1 MGEMIERLDFSGK
14 EKYSAVE
21 ATIHLNR
28 YAMARPYVAGKRV
41 LDVAS
46 GEGYGSFLLRRW
58 GAESVEGIDVDEQTV
73 ETATRLFGGDGV
85 HYQCHTAE
93 QLPFEDHTFDVVCS
107 FETIEHLDH
116 PELFLQEI
124 RRVLKPGGNI
134 ILSCP
139 NDPYYYKQGTP
150 GNPFH
155 KKQYTYFDFK
165 QLAEKYLG
173 QRVRYYLAY
182 ALNGFVNL
190 PIEESTLPPEGGEE
204 SPLPTDM
211 LEMLNYKDAIQAI
224 CVPGERY
231 LNYWNAN
238 YYVGIWGSNNSTS
251 INASIFPRETFIE
264 IKDKDEEFLRE
275 AAKLKEDFEKHTAQE
290 AEYARQLEETKAAFA
305 QKEEADKRRMEQQQ
319 AEYLERETDYKQQL
333 EAGKAYIEHIKEEA
347 ARQAHVADL
356 EQQRT
361 SMMLE
366 LVNKEK
372 DMMQQSYARD
382 YAELTQRR
390 DEVAQ
395 LRTQYEQLSAE
406 NAQHCEE
413 LRLIHASRGF
423 KLLNMCY
430 PIKKRIWKIFGKE
443 I

>member
-73 ETATRLFGGDGV
+73 ETAMRLFGGDSV

-155 KKQYTYFDFK
+155 KRQYTYFDFK

-211 LEMLNYKDAIQAI
+211 MEMFNYKDAVQAV
-224 CVPGERY
+224 CVSGERY
-231 LNYWNAN
+231 LNHWNAN
-238 YYVGIWGSNNSTS
+238 YFVGIWGPNNSTS

-264 IKDKDEEFLRE
+264 IKDEDEEFLRE
-275 AAKLKEDFEKHTAQE
+275 VARLKEDFEKHTAQE
-290 AEYARQLEETKAAFA
+290 AEYARQLEETKAVFK
-305 QKEEADKRRMEQQQ
+305 QREE
-319 AEYLERETDYKQQL
+319 DYKQQL

-347 ARQAHVADL
+347 ARQAHVAEL

-372 DMMQQSYARD
+372 NMMQQSYARD
-382 YAELTQRR
+382 YAELTR
-390 DEVAQ
+390 
-395 LRTQYEQLSAE
+395 LREQ
-406 NAQHCEE
+406 NAQYCEE

-423 KLLNMCY
+423 KLLNMGY

>member
-58 GAESVEGIDVDEQTV
+58 GAESVEGIDMDEQTV

-139 NDPYYYKQGTP
+139 NDPYYYKPGEP

-182 ALNGFVNL
+182 ALNGFINL
-190 PIEESTLPPEGGEE
+190 PIEESTLPPEDGAE
-204 SPLPTDM
+204 SSLPKDM
-211 LEMLNYKDAIQAI
+211 LELLNYKDYTNA
-224 CVPGERY
+224 VYVSGERY
-231 LNYWNAN
+231 LNHWNAN
-238 YYVGIWGSNNSTS
+238 YFVGIWGPNNSAQS
-251 INASIFPRETFIE
+251 NAAFFPQEFFGETE
-264 IKDKDEEFLRE
+264 GMNSAFLRE
-275 AAKLKEDFEKHTAQE
+275 VARLKEDFEKHTAQE
-290 AEYARQLEETKAAFA
+290 AEYARQLEETKAVFK
-305 QKEEADKRRMEQQQ
+305 QREE
-319 AEYLERETDYKQQL
+319 DYKQQL

-347 ARQAHVADL
+347 ARQAHVAEL

-372 DMMQQSYARD
+372 NMMQQSYARD
-382 YAELTQRR
+382 GAELTR
-390 DEVAQ
+390 
-395 LRTQYEQLSAE
+395 LREQYNQLSTE

-423 KLLNMCY
+423 KLLNMGY

>member
-155 KKQYTYFDFK
+155 KRQYTYFDFK

-211 LEMLNYKDAIQAI
+211 MEMFNYKDAVQAV
-224 CVPGERY
+224 CVSGERY
-231 LNYWNAN
+231 LNHWNAN
-238 YYVGIWGSNNSTS
+238 YFVGIWGPNNSTS

-264 IKDKDEEFLRE
+264 IKDEDEEFLRE
-275 AAKLKEDFEKHTAQE
+275 VARLKEDFEKHTAQE
-290 AEYARQLEETKAAFA
+290 AEYARQLEETKAVFK
-305 QKEEADKRRMEQQQ
+305 QREE
-319 AEYLERETDYKQQL
+319 DYKQQL

-372 DMMQQSYARD
+372 NMMQQSYARD
-382 YAELTQRR
+382 YAELTR
-390 DEVAQ
+390 
-395 LRTQYEQLSAE
+395 LREQYNQLSTE

-423 KLLNMCY
+423 KLLNMGY

>member
-46 GEGYGSFLLRRW
+46 VEGYGSFLLRRW

-155 KKQYTYFDFK
+155 KRQYTYFDFK

-211 LEMLNYKDAIQAI
+211 MEMFNYKDAVQAV
-224 CVPGERY
+224 CVSGERY
-231 LNYWNAN
+231 LNHWNAN
-238 YYVGIWGSNNSTS
+238 YFAGIWGPNNSTS

-264 IKDKDEEFLRE
+264 IKDEDEEFLRE
-275 AAKLKEDFEKHTAQE
+275 VARLKEDFEKHTAQE
-290 AEYARQLEETKAAFA
+290 AEYARQLEETKAVFK
-305 QKEEADKRRMEQQQ
+305 QREE
-319 AEYLERETDYKQQL
+319 DYKQQL

-347 ARQAHVADL
+347 ARQAHVAEL

-372 DMMQQSYARD
+372 NMMQQSYARD
-382 YAELTQRR
+382 YAELTR
-390 DEVAQ
+390 
-395 LRTQYEQLSAE
+395 LREQYNQLSTE

-423 KLLNMCY
+423 KLLNMGY
-430 PIKKRIWKIFGKE
+430 PIKKRI
-443 I
+443 

>member
-155 KKQYTYFDFK
+155 KRQYTYFDFK

-211 LEMLNYKDAIQAI
+211 MEIFNYKDAVQAV
-224 CVPGERY
+224 CVSGERY
-231 LNYWNAN
+231 LNHWNAN
-238 YYVGIWGSNNSTS
+238 YFAGIWGPNNSTS

-264 IKDKDEEFLRE
+264 IKDEDEEFLRE
-275 AAKLKEDFEKHTAQE
+275 VARLKEDFEKHTAQE
-290 AEYARQLEETKAAFA
+290 AEYARQLEETKAVFA
-305 QKEEADKRRMEQQQ
+305 QQEE
-319 AEYLERETDYKQQL
+319 DYKQQL

-347 ARQAHVADL
+347 ARQAHVAEL

-382 YAELTQRR
+382 YAELTR
-390 DEVAQ
+390 
-395 LRTQYEQLSAE
+395 LREQYNQLSTE

-423 KLLNMCY
+423 KLLNMGY

>member
-14 EKYSAVE
+14 QKYSAVE

-155 KKQYTYFDFK
+155 KRQYTYFDFK

-211 LEMLNYKDAIQAI
+211 MEMFNYKDAVQAV
-224 CVPGERY
+224 CVSGERY
-231 LNYWNAN
+231 LNHWNAN
-238 YYVGIWGSNNSTS
+238 YFVGIWGPNNSTS

-264 IKDKDEEFLRE
+264 IKDEDEEFLRE
-275 AAKLKEDFEKHTAQE
+275 VARLKEDFEKHTAQE
-290 AEYARQLEETKAAFA
+290 AEYARQLEETKAVFA
-305 QKEEADKRRMEQQQ
+305 QQEE
-319 AEYLERETDYKQQL
+319 DYKQQL

-347 ARQAHVADL
+347 GRQAHVAEL

-382 YAELTQRR
+382 YAELTR
-390 DEVAQ
+390 
-395 LRTQYEQLSAE
+395 LREQYNQLSTE

-423 KLLNMCY
+423 KLLNMGY

>member
-93 QLPFEDHTFDVVCS
+93 QLPFEDHTFDVICS

-139 NDPYYYKQGTP
+139 NDPYYYKPGEP

-165 QLAEKYLG
+165 QLVEKYLG

-211 LEMLNYKDAIQAI
+211 MEMFNYKDAVQAV
-224 CVPGERY
+224 CVSGERY
-231 LNYWNAN
+231 LNHWNAN
-238 YYVGIWGSNNSTS
+238 YFVGIWGPNNSTS

-264 IKDKDEEFLRE
+264 IKDEDEEFLRE
-275 AAKLKEDFEKHTAQE
+275 VARLKEDFEKHTAQE
-290 AEYARQLEETKAAFA
+290 AEYARQLEETKAVFK
-305 QKEEADKRRMEQQQ
+305 QREE
-319 AEYLERETDYKQQL
+319 DYKQQL

-382 YAELTQRR
+382 YAELTR
-390 DEVAQ
+390 
-395 LRTQYEQLSAE
+395 LREQYNQLSTE

-423 KLLNMCY
+423 KLLNMGY

>member
-14 EKYSAVE
+14 EKYSPVE

-93 QLPFEDHTFDVVCS
+93 QLPFEDHTFDVICS

-155 KKQYTYFDFK
+155 KRQYTYFDFK

-211 LEMLNYKDAIQAI
+211 MEMFNYKDAVQAV
-224 CVPGERY
+224 CVSGERY
-231 LNYWNAN
+231 LNHWNAN
-238 YYVGIWGSNNSTS
+238 YFAGIWGPNNSTS

-264 IKDKDEEFLRE
+264 IKDEDEEFLRE
-275 AAKLKEDFEKHTAQE
+275 VARLKEDFEKHTAQE
-290 AEYARQLEETKAAFA
+290 AEYARQLEETKAVFK
-305 QKEEADKRRMEQQQ
+305 QREE
-319 AEYLERETDYKQQL
+319 DYKQQL

-347 ARQAHVADL
+347 ARQAHVAEL

-382 YAELTQRR
+382 GAELTR
-390 DEVAQ
+390 
-395 LRTQYEQLSAE
+395 LREQYNQLSTE

-423 KLLNMCY
+423 KLLNMGY

>member
-14 EKYSAVE
+14 QKYSAVE

-155 KKQYTYFDFK
+155 KRQYTYFDFK

-211 LEMLNYKDAIQAI
+211 MEMFNYKDAVQAV
-224 CVPGERY
+224 CVSGERY
-231 LNYWNAN
+231 LNHWNAN
-238 YYVGIWGSNNSTS
+238 YFVGIWGPNNSTS

-264 IKDKDEEFLRE
+264 IKDEDEEFLRE
-275 AAKLKEDFEKHTAQE
+275 VARLKEDFEKHTAQE
-290 AEYARQLEETKAAFA
+290 AEYARQLEETKAVFA
-305 QKEEADKRRMEQQQ
+305 QQEENSKQ
-319 AEYLERETDYKQQL
+319 REEDYKQQL

-347 ARQAHVADL
+347 ARQAHVAEL

-382 YAELTQRR
+382 YAELTR
-390 DEVAQ
+390 
-395 LRTQYEQLSAE
+395 LREQYNQLSTE

-413 LRLIHASRGF
+413 LRLIHASKGF
-423 KLLNMCY
+423 KLLNMGY

>member
-93 QLPFEDHTFDVVCS
+93 QLPFEDHTFDVICS

-155 KKQYTYFDFK
+155 KRQYTYFDFK

-211 LEMLNYKDAIQAI
+211 MEMFNYKDAVQAV
-224 CVPGERY
+224 CVSGERY
-231 LNYWNAN
+231 LNHWNAN
-238 YYVGIWGSNNSTS
+238 YFVGIWGPNNSTS

-264 IKDKDEEFLRE
+264 IKDEDEEFLRE
-275 AAKLKEDFEKHTAQE
+275 VARLKEDFEKHTAQE
-290 AEYARQLEETKAAFA
+290 AEYARQLEETKAVFA
-305 QKEEADKRRMEQQQ
+305 QQEENS
-319 AEYLERETDYKQQL
+319 KQQL

-347 ARQAHVADL
+347 ARQAHVAEL

-382 YAELTQRR
+382 YAELTR
-390 DEVAQ
+390 
-395 LRTQYEQLSAE
+395 LREQYNQLSTE

-423 KLLNMCY
+423 KLLNMGY

>member
-155 KKQYTYFDFK
+155 KRQYTYFDFK

-211 LEMLNYKDAIQAI
+211 MEMFNYKDAVQAV
-224 CVPGERY
+224 CVSGERY
-231 LNYWNAN
+231 LNHWNAN
-238 YYVGIWGSNNSTS
+238 YFVGIWGPNNSTS

-264 IKDKDEEFLRE
+264 IKDEDEEFLRE
-275 AAKLKEDFEKHTAQE
+275 VARLKEDFEKHTAQE
-290 AEYARQLEETKAAFA
+290 AEYARQLEETKAVFA
-305 QKEEADKRRMEQQQ
+305 QQEENFKQ
-319 AEYLERETDYKQQL
+319 REEDYKQQL

-347 ARQAHVADL
+347 ARQAHVAEL

-382 YAELTQRR
+382 YAELTR
-390 DEVAQ
+390 
-395 LRTQYEQLSAE
+395 LREQYNQLSTE

-423 KLLNMCY
+423 KLLNMGY

>member
-93 QLPFEDHTFDVVCS
+93 QLSFEDHTFDVVCS

-211 LEMLNYKDAIQAI
+211 MEMFNYKDAVQAV
-224 CVPGERY
+224 CVSGERY
-231 LNYWNAN
+231 LNHWNAN
-238 YYVGIWGSNNSTS
+238 YYVGIWGPNNSTS

-264 IKDKDEEFLRE
+264 IKDEDEEFLRE
-275 AAKLKEDFEKHTAQE
+275 VARLKEDFEKHTAQE
-290 AEYARQLEETKAAFA
+290 AEYARQLEETKAVFA
-305 QKEEADKRRMEQQQ
+305 QQEE
-319 AEYLERETDYKQQL
+319 DYKQQL

-347 ARQAHVADL
+347 ARQAHVAEL

-382 YAELTQRR
+382 YAELTR
-390 DEVAQ
+390 
-395 LRTQYEQLSAE
+395 LREQYNQLSTE

-423 KLLNMCY
+423 KFLNMGY

>member
-155 KKQYTYFDFK
+155 KRQYTYFDFK

-182 ALNGFVNL
+182 ALNGFINL
-190 PIEESTLPPEGGEE
+190 PIEESTLPPEDGAE
-204 SPLPTDM
+204 SSLPKDM
-211 LEMLNYKDAIQAI
+211 LELLNYKDYTNA
-224 CVPGERY
+224 VYVSGERY
-231 LNYWNAN
+231 LNHWNAN
-238 YYVGIWGSNNSTS
+238 YFVGIWGPNNSAQS
-251 INASIFPRETFIE
+251 NAAFFPQEFFGETE
-264 IKDKDEEFLRE
+264 GLNSAFLRE
-275 AAKLKEDFEKHTAQE
+275 VARLKEDFEKHTAQE
-290 AEYARQLEETKAAFA
+290 AEYARQLEETKAVFK
-305 QKEEADKRRMEQQQ
+305 QREE
-319 AEYLERETDYKQQL
+319 DYKQQL

-347 ARQAHVADL
+347 ARQAHVAEL

-382 YAELTQRR
+382 YAELTR
-390 DEVAQ
+390 
-395 LRTQYEQLSAE
+395 LREQYNQLSTE

-423 KLLNMCY
+423 KLLNMGY

>member
-93 QLPFEDHTFDVVCS
+93 QLPFEDHTFDVICS

-155 KKQYTYFDFK
+155 KRQYTYFDFK

-211 LEMLNYKDAIQAI
+211 MEMFNYKDAVQAV
-224 CVPGERY
+224 CVSGERY
-231 LNYWNAN
+231 LNHWNAN
-238 YYVGIWGSNNSTS
+238 YFVGIWGPNNSTS

-264 IKDKDEEFLRE
+264 IKDEDEEFLRE
-275 AAKLKEDFEKHTAQE
+275 VARLKEDFEKHTAQE
-290 AEYARQLEETKAAFA
+290 AEYARQLEETKAVFA
-305 QKEEADKRRMEQQQ
+305 QQEENS
-319 AEYLERETDYKQQL
+319 KQQL

-347 ARQAHVADL
+347 ARQAHVAEL

-382 YAELTQRR
+382 GAELTR
-390 DEVAQ
+390 
-395 LRTQYEQLSAE
+395 LREQYNQLSTE

-423 KLLNMCY
+423 KLLNMGY

>member
-93 QLPFEDHTFDVVCS
+93 QLPFEDHTFDVICS

-155 KKQYTYFDFK
+155 KRQYTYFDFK

-211 LEMLNYKDAIQAI
+211 MEMFNYKDAVQAV
-224 CVPGERY
+224 CVSGERY
-231 LNYWNAN
+231 LNHWNAN
-238 YYVGIWGSNNSTS
+238 YFVGIWGPNNSTS

-264 IKDKDEEFLRE
+264 IKDEDEEFLRE
-275 AAKLKEDFEKHTAQE
+275 VARLKEDFEKHTAQE
-290 AEYARQLEETKAAFA
+290 AEYARQLEETKAVFK
-305 QKEEADKRRMEQQQ
+305 QREE
-319 AEYLERETDYKQQL
+319 DYKQQL

-382 YAELTQRR
+382 YAELTR
-390 DEVAQ
+390 
-395 LRTQYEQLSAE
+395 LREQYNQLSTE

-423 KLLNMCY
+423 KLLNMGY

>member
-93 QLPFEDHTFDVVCS
+93 QLPFEDHTFDVICS

-139 NDPYYYKQGTP
+139 NDPYYYKPGEP

-211 LEMLNYKDAIQAI
+211 MEMFNYKDAVQAV
-224 CVPGERY
+224 CVSGERY
-231 LNYWNAN
+231 LNHWNAN
-238 YYVGIWGSNNSTS
+238 YFVGIWGPNNSTS

-264 IKDKDEEFLRE
+264 IKDEDEEFLRE
-275 AAKLKEDFEKHTAQE
+275 VARLKEDFEKHTAQE
-290 AEYARQLEETKAAFA
+290 AEYARQLEETKAVFA
-305 QKEEADKRRMEQQQ
+305 QQEENS
-319 AEYLERETDYKQQL
+319 KQQL

-347 ARQAHVADL
+347 ARQAHVAEL

-382 YAELTQRR
+382 YAELTR
-390 DEVAQ
+390 
-395 LRTQYEQLSAE
+395 LREQYNQLSTE

-423 KLLNMCY
+423 KLLNMGY

>member
-14 EKYSAVE
+14 QKYSAVE

-155 KKQYTYFDFK
+155 KRQYTYFDFK

-211 LEMLNYKDAIQAI
+211 MEMFNYKDDVQAV
-224 CVPGERY
+224 CVSGERY
-231 LNYWNAN
+231 LNHWNAN
-238 YYVGIWGSNNSTS
+238 YFVGIWGPNNSTS

-264 IKDKDEEFLRE
+264 IKDEDEEFLRE
-275 AAKLKEDFEKHTAQE
+275 VARLKEDFEKHTAQE
-290 AEYARQLEETKAAFA
+290 AEYARQLEETKAVFA
-305 QKEEADKRRMEQQQ
+305 QQEENS
-319 AEYLERETDYKQQL
+319 KQQL

-347 ARQAHVADL
+347 ARQAHVAEL

-372 DMMQQSYARD
+372 NMMQQSYARD
-382 YAELTQRR
+382 YAELTR
-390 DEVAQ
+390 
-395 LRTQYEQLSAE
+395 LREQ
-406 NAQHCEE
+406 NAQYCEE

-423 KLLNMCY
+423 KLLNMGY

>member
-14 EKYSAVE
+14 QKYSAVE
-21 ATIHLNR
+21 ATVHLNR

-155 KKQYTYFDFK
+155 KRQYTYFDFK

-211 LEMLNYKDAIQAI
+211 MEMFNYKDAVQAV
-224 CVPGERY
+224 CVSGERY
-231 LNYWNAN
+231 LNHWNAN
-238 YYVGIWGSNNSTS
+238 YFVGIWGPNNSTS

-264 IKDKDEEFLRE
+264 IKDEDEEFLRE
-275 AAKLKEDFEKHTAQE
+275 VARLKEDFEKHTAQE
-290 AEYARQLEETKAAFA
+290 AEYARQLEETKAVFA
-305 QKEEADKRRMEQQQ
+305 QQEENSKQ
-319 AEYLERETDYKQQL
+319 REEDYKQQL

-347 ARQAHVADL
+347 ARQAHVAEL

-382 YAELTQRR
+382 YAELTR
-390 DEVAQ
+390 
-395 LRTQYEQLSAE
+395 LREQYNQLSTE

-423 KLLNMCY
+423 KLLNMGY

>member
-1 MGEMIERLDFSGK
+1 MIERLDFSGK
-14 EKYSAVE
+14 QKYSAVE

-155 KKQYTYFDFK
+155 KRQYTYFDFK

-211 LEMLNYKDAIQAI
+211 MEMFNYKDAVQAV
-224 CVPGERY
+224 CVSGERY
-231 LNYWNAN
+231 LNHWNAN
-238 YYVGIWGSNNSTS
+238 YFVGIWGPNNSTS

-264 IKDKDEEFLRE
+264 IKDEDEEFLRE
-275 AAKLKEDFEKHTAQE
+275 VARLKEDFEKHTAQE
-290 AEYARQLEETKAAFA
+290 AEYARQLEETKAVFK
-305 QKEEADKRRMEQQQ
+305 QREE
-319 AEYLERETDYKQQL
+319 DYKQQL

-382 YAELTQRR
+382 YAELTR
-390 DEVAQ
+390 
-395 LRTQYEQLSAE
+395 LREQYNQLSTE

-423 KLLNMCY
+423 KLLNMGY

>member
-139 NDPYYYKQGTP
+139 NDPYYYKPGEP

-182 ALNGFVNL
+182 ALNGFINL
-190 PIEESTLPPEGGEE
+190 PIEESTLPPEDGAE
-204 SPLPTDM
+204 SSLPKDM
-211 LEMLNYKDAIQAI
+211 LELLNYRDYTNA
-224 CVPGERY
+224 VYVSGERY
-231 LNYWNAN
+231 LNHWNAN
-238 YYVGIWGSNNSTS
+238 YFVGIWGPNNSAQS
-251 INASIFPRETFIE
+251 NAAFFPQEFFGETE
-264 IKDKDEEFLRE
+264 GMNSAFLRE
-275 AAKLKEDFEKHTAQE
+275 VARLKEDFEKHTAQE
-290 AEYARQLEETKAAFA
+290 AEYARQLEETKAVFA
-305 QKEEADKRRMEQQQ
+305 QQEE
-319 AEYLERETDYKQQL
+319 DYKQQL

-347 ARQAHVADL
+347 ARQAHVAEL

-382 YAELTQRR
+382 YAELTR
-390 DEVAQ
+390 
-395 LRTQYEQLSAE
+395 LREQYNQLSTE

-423 KLLNMCY
+423 KLLNMGY

>member
-155 KKQYTYFDFK
+155 KRQYTYFDFK

-182 ALNGFVNL
+182 ALNGFINL

-211 LEMLNYKDAIQAI
+211 MEMFNYKDAVQAV
-224 CVPGERY
+224 CVSGERY
-231 LNYWNAN
+231 LNHWNAN
-238 YYVGIWGSNNSTS
+238 YFVGIWGPNNSTQS
-251 INASIFPRETFIE
+251 NAAFFPQEFFAETNGLSG
-264 IKDKDEEFLRE
+264 EFLRE
-275 AAKLKEDFEKHTAQE
+275 VARLKEDFEKHTAQE
-290 AEYARQLEETKAAFA
+290 AEYARQLEETKTVFK
-305 QKEEADKRRMEQQQ
+305 QREE
-319 AEYLERETDYKQQL
+319 DYKQQL

-347 ARQAHVADL
+347 ARQAHVAEL

-382 YAELTQRR
+382 YAELTR
-390 DEVAQ
+390 
-395 LRTQYEQLSAE
+395 LREQYNQLSTE

-423 KLLNMCY
+423 KLLNMGY

>member
-139 NDPYYYKQGTP
+139 NDPYYYKPGEP

-211 LEMLNYKDAIQAI
+211 MEMFNYKDAVQAV
-224 CVPGERY
+224 CVSGERY
-231 LNYWNAN
+231 LNHWNAN
-238 YYVGIWGSNNSTS
+238 YFVGIRGPNNSTS

-264 IKDKDEEFLRE
+264 IKDEDEEFLRE
-275 AAKLKEDFEKHTAQE
+275 VARLKEDFEKHTAQE
-290 AEYARQLEETKAAFA
+290 AEYARQLEETKAVFK
-305 QKEEADKRRMEQQQ
+305 QREE
-319 AEYLERETDYKQQL
+319 DYKQQL

-347 ARQAHVADL
+347 ARQAHVAEL

-382 YAELTQRR
+382 YAELTR
-390 DEVAQ
+390 
-395 LRTQYEQLSAE
+395 LREQYNQLSTE

-423 KLLNMCY
+423 KLLNMGY

>member
-14 EKYSAVE
+14 QKYSAVE

-155 KKQYTYFDFK
+155 KRQYTYFDFK

-211 LEMLNYKDAIQAI
+211 MEMFNYKDAVQAV
-224 CVPGERY
+224 CVSGERY
-231 LNYWNAN
+231 LNHWNAN
-238 YYVGIWGSNNSTS
+238 YFVGIWGPNNSTS

-264 IKDKDEEFLRE
+264 IKDEDEEFLRE
-275 AAKLKEDFEKHTAQE
+275 VARLKEDYEKHTAQE
-290 AEYARQLEETKAAFA
+290 AEYARQLEETKAVFA
-305 QKEEADKRRMEQQQ
+305 QQEENS
-319 AEYLERETDYKQQL
+319 KQQL

-347 ARQAHVADL
+347 ARQAHVAEL

-382 YAELTQRR
+382 YAELTR
-390 DEVAQ
+390 
-395 LRTQYEQLSAE
+395 LREQYNQLSTE

-423 KLLNMCY
+423 KLLNMGY

>member
-124 RRVLKPGGNI
+124 KRVLKPGGNI

-155 KKQYTYFDFK
+155 KRQYTYFDFK

-182 ALNGFVNL
+182 ALNGFINL

-211 LEMLNYKDAIQAI
+211 MEMFNYKDAVQAV
-224 CVPGERY
+224 CVSGERY
-231 LNYWNAN
+231 LNHWNAN
-238 YYVGIWGSNNSTS
+238 YFVGIWGPNNSTS

-264 IKDKDEEFLRE
+264 IKDEDEEFLRE
-275 AAKLKEDFEKHTAQE
+275 VARLKEDFEKHTAQE
-290 AEYARQLEETKAAFA
+290 AEYARQLEETKAIFK
-305 QKEEADKRRMEQQQ
+305 QREE
-319 AEYLERETDYKQQL
+319 DYKQQL

-347 ARQAHVADL
+347 ARQAHVAEL

-382 YAELTQRR
+382 YAELTR
-390 DEVAQ
+390 
-395 LRTQYEQLSAE
+395 LREQYNQLSTE

-423 KLLNMCY
+423 KLLNMGY

>member
-155 KKQYTYFDFK
+155 KRQYTYFDFK

-211 LEMLNYKDAIQAI
+211 MEMFNYKDAVQAV
-224 CVPGERY
+224 CVSGERY
-231 LNYWNAN
+231 LNHWNAN
-238 YYVGIWGSNNSTS
+238 YFVGIWGPNNSTS

-264 IKDKDEEFLRE
+264 IKDEDEEFLRE
-275 AAKLKEDFEKHTAQE
+275 VARLKEDFEKHTAQE
-290 AEYARQLEETKAAFA
+290 AEYARQLEETKAVFK
-305 QKEEADKRRMEQQQ
+305 QREE
-319 AEYLERETDYKQQL
+319 DYKQQL

-347 ARQAHVADL
+347 ARQAHVAEL

-382 YAELTQRR
+382 GAELTR
-390 DEVAQ
+390 
-395 LRTQYEQLSAE
+395 LREQYNQLSTE

-423 KLLNMCY
+423 KLLKMGY

>member
-155 KKQYTYFDFK
+155 KRQYTYFDFK

-211 LEMLNYKDAIQAI
+211 MEMFNYKDAVQAV
-224 CVPGERY
+224 CVSGERY
-231 LNYWNAN
+231 LNHWNAN
-238 YYVGIWGSNNSTS
+238 YFVGIWGPNNSTS

-264 IKDKDEEFLRE
+264 IKDEDEEFLRE
-275 AAKLKEDFEKHTAQE
+275 VARLKEDFEKHTAQE
-290 AEYARQLEETKAAFA
+290 AEYARQLEETKAVFK
-305 QKEEADKRRMEQQQ
+305 QREE
-319 AEYLERETDYKQQL
+319 DYKQQL

-347 ARQAHVADL
+347 ARQAHVAEL

-372 DMMQQSYARD
+372 NMMQQSYARD
-382 YAELTQRR
+382 YAELTR
-390 DEVAQ
+390 
-395 LRTQYEQLSAE
+395 LREQYNQLSTE

-423 KLLNMCY
+423 KLLNMGY

>member
-155 KKQYTYFDFK
+155 KRQYTYFDFK

-211 LEMLNYKDAIQAI
+211 MEMFNYKDAVQAV
-224 CVPGERY
+224 CVSGERY
-231 LNYWNAN
+231 LNHWNAN
-238 YYVGIWGSNNSTS
+238 YFAGIWGPNNSTS

-264 IKDKDEEFLRE
+264 IKDEDEEFLRE
-275 AAKLKEDFEKHTAQE
+275 VARLKEDFEKHTAQE
-290 AEYARQLEETKAAFA
+290 AEYARQLEETKAVFK
-305 QKEEADKRRMEQQQ
+305 QREE
-319 AEYLERETDYKQQL
+319 DYKQQL

-347 ARQAHVADL
+347 ARQAHVAEL

-372 DMMQQSYARD
+372 NMMQQSYARD

-423 KLLNMCY
+423 KLLNMGY

>member
-155 KKQYTYFDFK
+155 KRQYTYFDFK

-211 LEMLNYKDAIQAI
+211 MEMFNYKDAVQAV
-224 CVPGERY
+224 CVSGERY
-231 LNYWNAN
+231 LNHWNAN
-238 YYVGIWGSNNSTS
+238 YFAGIWGPNNSTS

-264 IKDKDEEFLRE
+264 IKDEDEEFLRE
-275 AAKLKEDFEKHTAQE
+275 VARLKEDFEKHTAQE
-290 AEYARQLEETKAAFA
+290 AEYARQLEETKAVFK
-305 QKEEADKRRMEQQQ
+305 QREE
-319 AEYLERETDYKQQL
+319 DYKQQL

-347 ARQAHVADL
+347 ARQAHVAEL

-382 YAELTQRR
+382 YAELTR
-390 DEVAQ
+390 
-395 LRTQYEQLSAE
+395 LREQYNQLSTE

-423 KLLNMCY
+423 KLLNMGY

>member
-155 KKQYTYFDFK
+155 KRQYTYFDFK

-211 LEMLNYKDAIQAI
+211 MEMFNYKDAVQAV
-224 CVPGERY
+224 CVSGERY
-231 LNYWNAN
+231 LNHWNAN
-238 YYVGIWGSNNSTS
+238 YFVGIWGPNNSTS

-264 IKDKDEEFLRE
+264 IKDEDEEFLRE
-275 AAKLKEDFEKHTAQE
+275 VARLKEDFEKHTAQE
-290 AEYARQLEETKAAFA
+290 AEYARQLEETKAVFK
-305 QKEEADKRRMEQQQ
+305 QREE
-319 AEYLERETDYKQQL
+319 DYKQQL

-347 ARQAHVADL
+347 ARQAHVAEL

-372 DMMQQSYARD
+372 NMMQQSYARD
-382 YAELTQRR
+382 GAELTR
-390 DEVAQ
+390 
-395 LRTQYEQLSAE
+395 LREQYNQLSTE

-413 LRLIHASRGF
+413 LRLIHASRRF
-423 KLLNMCY
+423 KLLNMGY

>member
-14 EKYSAVE
+14 QKYSAVE

-155 KKQYTYFDFK
+155 KRQYTYFDFK

-211 LEMLNYKDAIQAI
+211 MEMFNYKDVVQAV
-224 CVPGERY
+224 CVSGERY
-231 LNYWNAN
+231 LNHWNAN
-238 YYVGIWGSNNSTS
+238 YFVGIWGPNNSTS

-264 IKDKDEEFLRE
+264 IKDEDEEFLRE
-275 AAKLKEDFEKHTAQE
+275 VARLKEDFEKHTAQE
-290 AEYARQLEETKAAFA
+290 AEYARQLEETKAVFK
-305 QKEEADKRRMEQQQ
+305 QREE
-319 AEYLERETDYKQQL
+319 DYKQQL

-347 ARQAHVADL
+347 ARQAHVAEL

-382 YAELTQRR
+382 YAELTR
-390 DEVAQ
+390 
-395 LRTQYEQLSAE
+395 LREQYNQLSTE

-423 KLLNMCY
+423 KLLNMGY

>member
-1 MGEMIERLDFSGK
+1 MGEMIGRLDFSGK

-28 YAMARPYVAGKRV
+28 YAMARPYVVGKRV

-73 ETATRLFGGDGV
+73 EIATRLFGGDGV

-155 KKQYTYFDFK
+155 KRQYTYFDFK

-211 LEMLNYKDAIQAI
+211 MEMFNYRDAVQAV
-224 CVPGERY
+224 CVSGERY
-231 LNYWNAN
+231 LNHWNAN
-238 YYVGIWGSNNSTS
+238 YFVGIWGPNNSTS

-275 AAKLKEDFEKHTAQE
+275 VARLKEDFKQ
-290 AEYARQLEETKAAFA
+290 REE
-305 QKEEADKRRMEQQQ
+305 
-319 AEYLERETDYKQQL
+319 DYKQQL

-347 ARQAHVADL
+347 ARQAHVAEL

-372 DMMQQSYARD
+372 NMMQQSYARD
-382 YAELTQRR
+382 CAELTR
-390 DEVAQ
+390 
-395 LRTQYEQLSAE
+395 LREQ
-406 NAQHCEE
+406 NAQYCEE

-423 KLLNMCY
+423 KLLNMGY

>member
-155 KKQYTYFDFK
+155 KRQYTYFDFK

-211 LEMLNYKDAIQAI
+211 MEMFNYKDAVQAV
-224 CVPGERY
+224 CVSGERY
-231 LNYWNAN
+231 LNHWNAN
-238 YYVGIWGSNNSTS
+238 YFAGIWGPNNSTS

-264 IKDKDEEFLRE
+264 IKDEDEEFLRE
-275 AAKLKEDFEKHTAQE
+275 VARLKEDFEKHTAQE
-290 AEYARQLEETKAAFA
+290 AEYARQLEETKAVFK
-305 QKEEADKRRMEQQQ
+305 QREE
-319 AEYLERETDYKQQL
+319 DYKQQL

-347 ARQAHVADL
+347 ARQAHVAEL

-372 DMMQQSYARD
+372 NMMQQSYARD
-382 YAELTQRR
+382 GAELTR
-390 DEVAQ
+390 
-395 LRTQYEQLSAE
+395 LRERYNQLSTE

-423 KLLNMCY
+423 KLLNMGY

>member
-155 KKQYTYFDFK
+155 KRQYTYFDFK

-211 LEMLNYKDAIQAI
+211 MEMFNYKDAVQAV
-224 CVPGERY
+224 CVSGERY
-231 LNYWNAN
+231 LNHWNAN
-238 YYVGIWGSNNSTS
+238 YFAGIWGPNNSTS

-264 IKDKDEEFLRE
+264 IKDEDEEFLRE
-275 AAKLKEDFEKHTAQE
+275 VARLKEDFEKHTAQE
-290 AEYARQLEETKAAFA
+290 AEYARQLEETKAVFK
-305 QKEEADKRRMEQQQ
+305 QREE
-319 AEYLERETDYKQQL
+319 DYKQQL

-347 ARQAHVADL
+347 ARQAHVAEL

-372 DMMQQSYARD
+372 NMMKQSYARD
-382 YAELTQRR
+382 YAELTR
-390 DEVAQ
+390 
-395 LRTQYEQLSAE
+395 LREQ
-406 NAQHCEE
+406 NAQYCEE

-423 KLLNMCY
+423 KLLNMGY

>member
-139 NDPYYYKQGTP
+139 NDPYYYKPGEP

-182 ALNGFVNL
+182 ALNGFINL
-190 PIEESTLPPEGGEE
+190 PIEESTLPPEDGAE
-204 SPLPTDM
+204 SSLPKDM
-211 LEMLNYKDAIQAI
+211 LELLNYKDYTNA
-224 CVPGERY
+224 VYVSGERY
-231 LNYWNAN
+231 LNHWNAN
-238 YYVGIWGSNNSTS
+238 CFVGIWGPNNSAQS
-251 INASIFPRETFIE
+251 NAAFFPQEFFGETE
-264 IKDKDEEFLRE
+264 GMNSAFLRE
-275 AAKLKEDFEKHTAQE
+275 VARLKEDFEKHTAQE
-290 AEYARQLEETKAAFA
+290 AEYARQLEETKAVFA
-305 QKEEADKRRMEQQQ
+305 QQEE
-319 AEYLERETDYKQQL
+319 DYKQQL

-347 ARQAHVADL
+347 ARQAHVAEL

-382 YAELTQRR
+382 YAELTR
-390 DEVAQ
+390 
-395 LRTQYEQLSAE
+395 LREQYNQLSTE

-423 KLLNMCY
+423 KLLNMGY

>member
-155 KKQYTYFDFK
+155 KRQYTYFDFK

-211 LEMLNYKDAIQAI
+211 MEMFNYKDAVQAV
-224 CVPGERY
+224 CVSGERY
-231 LNYWNAN
+231 LNHWNAN
-238 YYVGIWGSNNSTS
+238 YFAGIWGPNNSTS

-264 IKDKDEEFLRE
+264 IKDEDEEFLRE
-275 AAKLKEDFEKHTAQE
+275 VARLKEDFEKHTAQE
-290 AEYARQLEETKAAFA
+290 AEYARQLEETKAVFA
-305 QKEEADKRRMEQQQ
+305 QQEENSKQ
-319 AEYLERETDYKQQL
+319 REEDYKQQL

-347 ARQAHVADL
+347 ARQAHVAEL

-382 YAELTQRR
+382 YAELTR
-390 DEVAQ
+390 
-395 LRTQYEQLSAE
+395 LREQYNQLSTE

-423 KLLNMCY
+423 KLLNMGY

>member
-14 EKYSAVE
+14 QKYSAVE

-155 KKQYTYFDFK
+155 KRQYTYFDFK

-211 LEMLNYKDAIQAI
+211 MEMFNYKDAVQAV
-224 CVPGERY
+224 CVSGERY
-231 LNYWNAN
+231 LNHWNAN
-238 YYVGIWGSNNSTS
+238 YFVGIWGPNNSTS

-264 IKDKDEEFLRE
+264 IKDEDKEFLRE
-275 AAKLKEDFEKHTAQE
+275 VARLKEDFEKHTAQE
-290 AEYARQLEETKAAFA
+290 AEYARQLEETKAVFK
-305 QKEEADKRRMEQQQ
+305 QREE
-319 AEYLERETDYKQQL
+319 DYKQQL

-347 ARQAHVADL
+347 ARQAHVAEL

-382 YAELTQRR
+382 YAELTR
-390 DEVAQ
+390 
-395 LRTQYEQLSAE
+395 LREQ
-406 NAQHCEE
+406 NAQYCEE

-423 KLLNMCY
+423 KLLNMGY

>member
-155 KKQYTYFDFK
+155 KRQYTYFDFK

-211 LEMLNYKDAIQAI
+211 MEMFNYKDAVQAV
-224 CVPGERY
+224 CVSGERY
-231 LNYWNAN
+231 LNHWNAN
-238 YYVGIWGSNNSTS
+238 YFAGIWGPNNSTS

-264 IKDKDEEFLRE
+264 IKDEDEEFLRE
-275 AAKLKEDFEKHTAQE
+275 VARLKEDFEKHTAQE
-290 AEYARQLEETKAAFA
+290 AEYARQLEETKAVFK
-305 QKEEADKRRMEQQQ
+305 QREE
-319 AEYLERETDYKQQL
+319 DYKQQL

-382 YAELTQRR
+382 YAELTR
-390 DEVAQ
+390 
-395 LRTQYEQLSAE
+395 LREQYNQLSTE

-423 KLLNMCY
+423 KLLNMGY

>member
-93 QLPFEDHTFDVVCS
+93 QLPFEDHTFDVICS

-139 NDPYYYKQGTP
+139 NDPYYYKPGEP

-182 ALNGFVNL
+182 ALNGFINL
-190 PIEESTLPPEGGEE
+190 PIEESTLPPEDGAE
-204 SPLPTDM
+204 SSLPKDM
-211 LEMLNYKDAIQAI
+211 LELLNYKDYTNA
-224 CVPGERY
+224 VYVSGERY
-231 LNYWNAN
+231 LNHWNAN
-238 YYVGIWGSNNSTS
+238 YFVGIWGPNNSAQS
-251 INASIFPRETFIE
+251 NAAFFPQEFFGETE
-264 IKDKDEEFLRE
+264 GMNSAFLRE
-275 AAKLKEDFEKHTAQE
+275 VARLKEDFEKHTAQE
-290 AEYARQLEETKAAFA
+290 AEYARQLEETKAVFA
-305 QKEEADKRRMEQQQ
+305 QQEE
-319 AEYLERETDYKQQL
+319 DYKQQL

-382 YAELTQRR
+382 YAELTR
-390 DEVAQ
+390 
-395 LRTQYEQLSAE
+395 LREQYNQLSTE

-423 KLLNMCY
+423 KLLNMGY

>member
-1 MGEMIERLDFSGK
+1 M
-14 EKYSAVE
+14 
-21 ATIHLNR
+21 
-28 YAMARPYVAGKRV
+28 

-155 KKQYTYFDFK
+155 KRQYTYFDFK

-211 LEMLNYKDAIQAI
+211 MEMFNYKDAVQAV
-224 CVPGERY
+224 CVSGERY
-231 LNYWNAN
+231 LNHWNAN
-238 YYVGIWGSNNSTS
+238 YFAGIWGPNNSTS

-264 IKDKDEEFLRE
+264 IKDEDEEFLRE
-275 AAKLKEDFEKHTAQE
+275 VARLKEDFEKHTAQE
-290 AEYARQLEETKAAFA
+290 AEYARQLEETKAVFK
-305 QKEEADKRRMEQQQ
+305 QREE
-319 AEYLERETDYKQQL
+319 DYKQQL

-382 YAELTQRR
+382 YAELTR
-390 DEVAQ
+390 
-395 LRTQYEQLSAE
+395 LREQYNQLSTE

-423 KLLNMCY
+423 KLLNMGY